1 MMHPHDIIRRP
12 IISEKSMQHMTENK
26 YVFIVD
32 KHANKAEIKE
42 AVEAVFKVKVLKV
55 NTIRSAGK
63 PKRMGSTR
71 DIPQKRKRPLSLWL
85 KGKKLNSLKVCNDRM
100 NTERREW

>member
-12 IISEKSMQHMTENK
+12 IISEKSMQQMSENK

-42 AVEAVFKVKVLKV
+42 AVEQVFKVKVLKV

-63 PKRMGSTR
+63 PKRMGVHTGHT
-71 DIPQKRKRPLSLWL
+71 PE
-85 KGKKLNSLKVCNDRM
+85 KKKAIVTLAEGEKIEFFEGM
-100 NTERREW
+100 